1 MGQKITK
8 VKREA
13 FFDTLQS
20 KLVNANSILDV
31 GCGIRPQTLSNP
43 FIRIH
48 VDAHQ
53 QYLDIVRQ
61 ANNNKIGLYNWNKFY
76 INRTT
81 HDIIKYF
88 PDKMVDSIF
97 LIDVIE
103 HLDKEHGKALIAKF
117 EKIARNQIVLFTPLG
132 FVEQHHEDGKDAWGL
147 DGGKWQE
154 HKSGWLP
161 EDFDDSWEMIICE
174 DFHELDN
181 MGKPRP
187 EPVSAFFAIRNVGGG
202 GQPVPGKIGKLSL
215 IFKYRRIVNQLMRTL
230 KSN

>member
-31 GCGIRPQTLSNP
+31 GCGIRPQTFSNP

-61 ANNNKIGLYNWNKFY
+61 ANDNKIGLYNWNKFY

-161 EDFDDSWEMIICE
+161 EDFDDRWEMIICE

-202 GQPVPGKIGKLSL
+202 GQSVPGKIGKLSL